1 MHPRVKIKTRTTP
14 QKRLGN
20 LWKRFF
26 PCFHRL
32 SYINFWKTD
41 IAVENCSFILRLW
54 VCNFPIKFCD
64 FSTVILCY
72 TPLLEG
78 MIYIYNIYIFRE
90 IPSLQL
96 QCHCGRPRF
105 RSSPFGAA
113 LEKGLGALG
122 GELRAGAKARN
133 DLIQRPRL
141 GESTSKI

>member
-1 MHPRVKIKTRTTP
+1 MI
-14 QKRLGN
+14 
-20 LWKRFF
+20 FAM
-26 PCFHRL
+26 
-32 SYINFWKTD
+32 S
-41 IAVENCSFILRLW
+41 LRLW
-54 VCNFPIKFCD
+54 VCNFPIKIGD

-78 MIYIYNIYIFRE
+78 MIYIYIFRE